1 MFGLLTGAIIL
12 DLDHLHKSEFV
23 PPLVVTGYAINDGK
37 TIHLAKGCD
46 TITLKPSERNVNI
59 HFAALDFAAPERLE
73 YAFMVN
79 GGVWNYLQK
88 NHSATFLNMAP
99 GIYKIRIRSTN
110 HDGVW
115 VDNEREFTIVVE
127 PTIWETTW
135 AKIVYVCLGIFLIWG
150 MVRTYRYI
158 RSIKVKNKNL
168 EAYLALI
175 NARSEQEEQVEVTAK
190 EDKEMQILETAQV
203 MASDDAFMK
212 RVVSFVEA
220 HLGDADINI
229 SDMAEAAATS
239 RAGLNRKMKAILGIT
254 PKDFLREVRVQKACQ
269 LLKDKTLSINDVAY
283 MCGFSDSR
291 YFSRTFKV
299 KVGMTPSE
307 YRLSIS

>member
-1 MFGLLTGAIIL
+1 M
-12 DLDHLHKSEFV
+12 
-23 PPLVVTGYAINDGK
+23 
-37 TIHLAKGCD
+37 
-46 TITLKPSERNVNI
+46 
-59 HFAALDFAAPERLE
+59 
-73 YAFMVN
+73 
-79 GGVWNYLQK
+79 
-88 NHSATFLNMAP
+88 
-99 GIYKIRIRSTN
+99 
-110 HDGVW
+110 
-115 VDNEREFTIVVE
+115 
-127 PTIWETTW
+127 
-135 AKIVYVCLGIFLIWG
+135 
-150 MVRTYRYI
+150 
-158 RSIKVKNKNL
+158 

-283 MCGFSDSR
+283 MCGFLILDILVVHS
-291 YFSRTFKV
+291 K
-299 KVGMTPSE
+299 
-307 YRLSIS
+307 